1 MHIILKFYYSKSKEY
16 PVYLKENLI
25 YSNDFIP
32 YIFDMFKYKKDNQIV
47 HTVSKSDPNNH
58 RVEFDRTSQ

>member
-1 MHIILKFYYSKSKEY
+1 
-16 PVYLKENLI
+16 
-25 YSNDFIP
+25 
-32 YIFDMFKYKKDNQIV
+32 MFKYKKDNQIV